1 MSILDMNSRMAMAE
15 KLSVPQLQEAIQS
28 GSLPAYIGIPL
39 IEQKNKEKSQ
49 MQAAQGGQQEPPSVT
64 SRVLQEAQQQPPQE
78 QGITQLPSNLPTM
91 GPEQGMA
98 DGGIVAFAE
107 AGQVQAPQEPIPLST
122 YGNMPLM
129 SPEAQARFAKQE
141 QRLEELSGRNES
153 AYSDAKNMAIFQA
166 GIGMM
171 GGQSS
176 NPFAN
181 ATAGIMPALTGY
193 QAAVKDLKK
202 EERDALTKL
211 MELGLSKDKFI
222 QEAQK
227 IGVEADKANKAFES
241 ARLSDAARIAAAEAA
256 NKNKQTRAE
265 TDVEYKERLRKAEQ
279 KRLEDGGMP
288 EPDAFRQSAIH
299 VANLVQKDPTNQ
311 SEFVDDYVKAARD
324 EGNTTDSDATLRRNA
339 VIELQG
345 IIASGKRAQF
355 KANVDLVNLRTKA
368 VQDDSAVKAAQQ
380 KLTIAE
386 FKKDLTAIETLK
398 TELKKA
404 KEDAGAAWDA
414 GLAKLNT
421 GAGAGGAGNTRTGSK
436 EDPFGLF
443 IK

>member
-49 MQAAQGGQQEPPSVT
+49 MVAAQGGQQEPPSVT
-64 SRVLQEAQQQPPQE
+64 SRVLQEAQQPAPQD
-78 QGITQLPSNLPTM
+78 QGITQLPSNLPMM
-91 GPEQGMA
+91 GAEQGMA

-107 AGQVQAPQEPIPLST
+107 AGQVQTPQEPIPLST

-211 MELGLSKDKFI
+211 MELGLSKDKFM

-227 IGVEADKANKAFES
+227 MGIEVDKANKAFES
-241 ARLSDAARIAAAEAA
+241 SRLSDTSRIAAANIAA
-256 NKNKQTRAE
+256 SNKQPRAMTE
-265 TDVEYKERLRKAEQ
+265 AELKELQIQNEQ
-279 KRLEDGGMP
+279 KVLEDGGMP
-288 EPDAFRQSAIH
+288 RPQARIQAQRNVARYTKDENAVTNPILKQQFIEKRATQLEAEGLPPDQAYTQAWKEATAEERPVAPNAV
-299 VANLVQKDPTNQ
+299 VANAVSARTAKDPEIQRLELQLFQNRNNP
-311 SEFVDDYVKAARD
+311 EKVLEINEKI
-324 EGNTTDSDATLRRNA
+324 DARNA
-339 VIELQG
+339 AIAKMVEGVIYPG
-345 IIASGKRAQF
+345 R
-355 KANVDLVNLRTKA
+355 
-368 VQDDSAVKAAQQ
+368 
-380 KLTIAE
+380 
-386 FKKDLTAIETLK
+386 
-398 TELKKA
+398 
-404 KEDAGAAWDA
+404 
-414 GLAKLNT
+414 GL
-421 GAGAGGAGNTRTGSK
+421 GGTGNTRTGPK
-436 EDPFGLF
+436 EDPLGLF
-443 IK
+443 K

>member
-64 SRVLQEAQQQPPQE
+64 SRVLQEAQQQPPQD

-98 DGGIVAFAE
+98 DGGIVAFAD
-107 AGQVQAPQEPIPLST
+107 AGQVQATQEPIPLST

-141 QRLEELSGRNES
+141 QRLEDLSGHNES
-153 AYSDAKNMAIFQA
+153 AYADAKNMAIFQA

-241 ARLSDAARIAAAEAA
+241 ARLSDAAKIAAAEAA
-256 NKNKQTRAE
+256 NKNKQPRAMTE
-265 TDVEYKERLRKAEQ
+265 AEYKEQQILNEQ
-279 KRLEDGGMP
+279 KVLQAGGMP
-288 EPDAFRQSAIH
+288 PDEARIQAQKN
-299 VANLVQKDPTNQ
+299 VANYGKSEGATNPMLKKQAIDNISAQLQAEGMPKIQADIEAWNRTTAAERPVAPNAVVANAVSARTAKDPVLQGLEIKLLQNRNNPDKLK
-311 SEFVDDYVKAARD
+311 EINK
-324 EGNTTDSDATLRRNA
+324 EIDARNA
-339 VIELQG
+339 EITEQV
-345 IIASGKRAQF
+345 
-355 KANVDLVNLRTKA
+355 
-368 VQDDSAVKAAQQ
+368 
-380 KLTIAE
+380 
-386 FKKDLTAIETLK
+386 KKDIFP
-398 TELKKA
+398 
-404 KEDAGAAWDA
+404 GR
-414 GLAKLNT
+414 GL
-421 GAGAGGAGNTRTGSK
+421 GGTGNTRTGPK
-436 EDPFGLF
+436 EDPLGLF
-443 IK
+443 N